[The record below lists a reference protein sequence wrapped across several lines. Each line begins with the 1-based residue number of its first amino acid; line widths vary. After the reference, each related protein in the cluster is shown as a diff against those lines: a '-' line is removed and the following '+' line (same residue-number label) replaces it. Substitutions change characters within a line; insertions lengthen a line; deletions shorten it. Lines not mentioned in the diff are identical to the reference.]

1 MTTHKLTL
9 DNGTAVHFRNLK
21 PEDLDKLMMFYKAL
35 PEEDRR
41 FLRIDVTNRD
51 VVRKRLELMTEG
63 QVVRLVAVRD
73 DDKSIIADG
82 ALDLSPED
90 WRKNQ
95 AEMRVIVSR
104 DYQRQGLGMFM
115 MKELTE
121 IAHERKVELLVCK
134 MMKEQRSARKICQK
148 LGFRKKQI
156 NPGYVVDMFGDHH
169 SLLIMT
175 RKVSDAWGDLK
186 NIYTTSDWRRHR

>member
-63 QVVRLVAVRD
+63 QVVRLV
-73 DDKSIIADG
+73 
-82 ALDLSPED
+82 
-90 WRKNQ
+90 
-95 AEMRVIVSR
+95 
-104 DYQRQGLGMFM
+104 
-115 MKELTE
+115 
-121 IAHERKVELLVCK
+121 
-134 MMKEQRSARKICQK
+134 
-148 LGFRKKQI
+148 
-156 NPGYVVDMFGDHH
+156 
-169 SLLIMT
+169 
-175 RKVSDAWGDLK
+175 
-186 NIYTTSDWRRHR
+186 